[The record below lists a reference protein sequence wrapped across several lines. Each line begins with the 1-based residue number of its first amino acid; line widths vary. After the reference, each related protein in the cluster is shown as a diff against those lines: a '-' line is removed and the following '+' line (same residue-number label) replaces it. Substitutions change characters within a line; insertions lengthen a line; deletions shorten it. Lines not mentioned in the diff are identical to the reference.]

1 MRLMETG
8 VDRAVA
14 RIQAAYAAWSRETSV
29 ETMRAHWDGLFDPAP
44 ADTVVEPASCGG
56 VPAEWVSR
64 PDATSDR
71 AILYLHG
78 GGFRIGSPRS
88 HRGLVA
94 DLAAGVGC
102 RALCLDYRLTPE
114 HRFPA
119 ALDDSCGAYR
129 WLCERIAPANVAIAG
144 DSAGAGL
151 ALATML
157 TLRDLGDALPAA
169 AVLMSAWTDLT
180 ASGPSYAERAEID
193 PLNQRPALLAM
204 ARGYLGG
211 ANPHTPA
218 ASPLFADPTGLPPL
232 LMQVGG
238 REIVH
243 SDTILFAEQARAAG
257 VAVEFQ
263 EWADMVHV
271 FQQFPAELPQAGEA
285 LADAARFLR
294 RHLGLPPSLQGVS
307 A

>member
-1 MRLMETG
+1 MEDG
-8 VDRAVA
+8 VARAVA
-14 RIQAAYAAWSRETSV
+14 RIHAAYAGWTRDTPVAA
-29 ETMRAHWDGLFDPAP
+29 MRAQWDRLFDPAP
-44 ADTVVEPASCGG
+44 DETVIEPVSCGG
-56 VPAEWVSR
+56 VPAEWVGPPGASH
-64 PDATSDR
+64 DR

-94 DLAAGVGC
+94 ALAAEAGC
-102 RALCLDYRLTPE
+102 RVLCLDYPLAPE

-119 ALDDSCGAYR
+119 ALEQCCAAYR
-129 WLCERIAPANVAIAG
+129 WLCARIAPANIALAG

-151 ALATML
+151 ALATMVA
-157 TLRDLGDALPAA
+157 LRDGGEALPAA

-180 ASGPSYAERAEID
+180 ASGPSYAERAGAD

-204 ARGYLGG
+204 ARSYLGG
-211 ANPHTPA
+211 ADPRTPT

-243 SDTILFAEQARAAG
+243 SDSALFAERARAAG
-257 VAVEFQ
+257 VAVTVQ
-263 EWADMVHV
+263 DCDGMVHV
-271 FQQFPAELPQAGEA
+271 FQQFPAELPQAREA
-285 LADAARFLR
+285 LADAGLFLR
-294 RHLGLPPSLQGVS
+294 RHLGLPHPVDGVR

>member
-1 MRLMETG
+1 MRLMERG

-14 RIQAAYAAWSRETSV
+14 RIHAAYAAWSRETPV
-29 ETMRAHWDGLFDPAP
+29 ETMRAQWDRLFDAAP

-56 VPAEWVSR
+56 VPAEWVGR
-64 PDATSDR
+64 PDAVRDR

-94 DLAAGVGC
+94 ELAAWAGC
-102 RALCLDYRLTPE
+102 RALCLDYRLAPE

-119 ALDDSCGAYR
+119 ALDDCCSAYR
-129 WLCERIAPANVAIAG
+129 WLCERIVPANIALAG
-144 DSAGAGL
+144 DSAGGGL

-157 TLRDLGDALPAA
+157 TLRDLGETLPAA

-180 ASGPSYAERAEID
+180 ASGPSYAERAGMD

-204 ARGYLGG
+204 ARGYLGS
-211 ANPHTPA
+211 ADPRVPT
-218 ASPLFADPTGLPPL
+218 ASPLFADPAGLPPL

-243 SDTILFAEQARAAG
+243 SDSALFAERARAAG
-257 VAVEFQ
+257 VAVEVQ
-263 EWADMVHV
+263 EWDGMVHV
-271 FQQFPAELPQAGEA
+271 FQQFPAELPQAGRA

-294 RHLGLPPSLQGVS
+294 RHLGLPPIS
-307 A
+307 